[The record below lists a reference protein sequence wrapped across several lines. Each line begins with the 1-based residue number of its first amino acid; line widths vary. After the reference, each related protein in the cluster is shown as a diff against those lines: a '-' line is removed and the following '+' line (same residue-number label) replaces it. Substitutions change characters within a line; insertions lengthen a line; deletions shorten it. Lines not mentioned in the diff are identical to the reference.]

1 MFEDLFGEVD
11 ATISGFIESD
21 AFQIGIRVLV
31 AYIVLIWLASAYWAY
46 RDMRL
51 RSASAFTPYVAAAA
65 IIIFTPIFFLFGLL
79 VYRIVRPKETIA
91 EVNERMLAE
100 EAMLAEVASHAH
112 CANCSRPV
120 HEEWIICPTCRNRL
134 RRVCPNCERL
144 IELDW
149 TLCAWCGKDFERAEA
164 PGLTA
169 YMPSARP
176 APRPQPPAPV
186 RIPPHR
192 RPRAEVRPAAD
203 RQRQPCRPAHVDGA
217 RDDLVAFAGAA
228 QLRRYRGGAALR
240 RGIAFQWLGRRQQWL
255 GRRRSQAAR
264 DRCPAADRDLART

>member
-65 IIIFTPIFFLFGLL
+65 IIVFTPIFFLFGLL
-79 VYRIVRPKETIA
+79 IYRIVRPKETIA

-120 HEEWIICPTCRNRL
+120 HEDWIICPTCRNRL

-164 PGLTA
+164 PGLAA

-176 APRPQPPAPV
+176 APRPPQQAPV
-186 RIPPHR
+186 RIPPPPPPLTRGAPVPSQPSPAGPTGLQSPPPGGSAGARSAQLECHGRLDGQQLQPARGGHPAAHR
-192 RPRAEVRPAAD
+192 DLGSARPHLERPAPG
-203 RQRQPCRPAHVDGA
+203 QRAVG
-217 RDDLVAFAGAA
+217 
-228 QLRRYRGGAALR
+228 
-240 RGIAFQWLGRRQQWL
+240 
-255 GRRRSQAAR
+255 
-264 DRCPAADRDLART
+264 T